1 MSNVRLTLL
10 RALLAFGLSFAL
22 WAFVSFSRNPEA
34 TVTFP
39 DVALEAVGLEPGL
52 VMVDANGVPSAAL
65 PPVDITLSTD
75 QQQLTQ
81 LRPVDVRAVVD
92 LSGRGPGEHIVPV
105 NVQPTRSNLS
115 FTVPEDG
122 VQPSAVPIR
131 LEQLSGKPVPIDLE
145 VRGNLPFSFERGEP
159 TITFGGQPIA
169 QVEISGPQSRVERVA
184 AVQAL
189 ANIEQLRATYL
200 APLSL
205 TAVDSAGAEVEG
217 VTLTPA
223 SVTVEVPIS
232 PVVGLKL
239 VPVKPEIVG
248 LPAPGYEVVGVLVEP
263 PLIALAGSSGPLDAV
278 NELTTSPFDLSGA
291 TQNRARS
298 VGIIF
303 PGDTAPREGE
313 PSVARV
319 TVQIAP
325 ISRPFQATLPVQMTV
340 TGQGAGL
347 IASLSPSVVTVTV
360 SGTSAALD
368 ALGQSALRATVDA
381 SELGPG
387 TYQRAVNVV
396 LPEGVSLV
404 GDPPVVDLSL
414 RFPPAPPATA
424 APAPTATP
432 GAATATP
439 AEAPTAT
446 PAEVPTATP
455 AEAPTATPAEEAT
468 ATPGAPPSP

>member
-1 MSNVRLTLL
+1 MSNLRLTLL

-22 WAFVSFSRNPEA
+22 WAFVSFSQNPEA

-39 DVALEAVGLEPGL
+39 DVTLEAVGLEPGL

-115 FTVPEDG
+115 FTVPEEG

-131 LEQLSGKPVPIDLE
+131 LEQLSAKSAPIDLE
-145 VRGNLPFSFERGEP
+145 VRGNLPFSFERGAP
-159 TITFGGQPIA
+159 TISFGGEPIA
-169 QVEISGPQSRVERVA
+169 QVEVSGPQSRVDRVA
-184 AVQAL
+184 AVQAM

-200 APLSL
+200 APLGL
-205 TAVDSAGAEVEG
+205 TPVDSAGAEVEG
-217 VTLTPA
+217 VTLSPA
-223 SVTVEVPIS
+223 SVTVEIPIS

-239 VPVKPEIVG
+239 VPVKPAIVG

-278 NELTTSPFDLSGA
+278 NELATSPFDLTGA
-291 TQNRARS
+291 TQNRVRS
-298 VGIIF
+298 VGIVF
-303 PGDTAPREGE
+303 PADTAPREGE

-325 ISRPFQATLPVQMTV
+325 ITRPFQATLPVQVTV
-340 TGQGAGL
+340 TGQGPGL
-347 IASLSPSVVTVTV
+347 LASLSLSTVSVTV

-368 ALGQSALRATVDA
+368 ALGQNPLRGTVDA
-381 SELGPG
+381 SDLGPG
-387 TYQRAVNVV
+387 TYQRAVNIT
-396 LPEGVSLV
+396 LPAGVSLV
-404 GDPPVVDLSL
+404 GDPPVVDLAL
-414 RFPPAPPATA
+414 RFPPAPTSTA

-432 GAATATP
+432 GAATPTPGEGPAATP
-439 AEAPTAT
+439 TSEPTAT
-446 PAEVPTATP
+446 PGETSTAPP
-455 AEAPTATPAEEAT
+455 ADEAT
-468 ATPGAPPSP
+468 ATPGNPPSP